1 MNPLNERIN
10 QVFAETG
17 LKKTEIAAKLG
28 VSQPFISQLCSGAS
42 LPSERTVS
50 DICRIFRVSRS
61 WLKTGEGEMFE
72 ESDPGEDLA
81 QFFGEVLRSAPD
93 ERSAFVAA
101 LDSLPPEFWPMVA
114 ELAREFVRELKD
126 KEKDEGGD

>member
-1 MNPLNERIN
+1 MQKINERIN
-10 QVFAETG
+10 QVFSATG
-17 LKKTEIAAKLG
+17 LKKIEIAEKLG
-28 VSQPFISQLCSGAS
+28 VSQPFVSKLCSGAS
-42 LPSERTVS
+42 APSDRTIA
-50 DICRIFRVSRS
+50 DICRVFRINEG
-61 WLKTGEGEMFE
+61 WLRTGEGVM
-72 ESDPGEDLA
+72 ESSGMEREKLSA
-81 QFFGEVLRSAPD
+81 FFGDVITTAPD

>member
-42 LPSERTVS
+42 LPSTRTLA
-50 DICRIFRVSRS
+50 DICREFHINER
-61 WLKTGEGEMFE
+61 WLRTGEGEME
-72 ESDPGEDLA
+72 KAGPEREKLSA
-81 QFFGEVLRSAPD
+81 FFGDVITTAPD
-93 ERSAFVAA
+93 ERSAFIAA
-101 LDSLPPEFWPMVA
+101 LAGLPDEFWPMVA
-114 ELAREFVRELKD
+114 ELAREYVRELKG